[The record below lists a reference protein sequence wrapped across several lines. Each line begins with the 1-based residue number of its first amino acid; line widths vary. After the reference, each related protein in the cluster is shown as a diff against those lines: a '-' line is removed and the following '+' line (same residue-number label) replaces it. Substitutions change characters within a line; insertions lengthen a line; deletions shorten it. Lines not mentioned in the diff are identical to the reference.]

1 MRLSVGDQHSRFLS
15 ILTRFGGYYHCFG
28 VPKRFPWLLN
38 PKVLLRVGHQQSRF
52 WPIMARF
59 MDYYSLFWGP
69 GVIST
74 VDEHR
79 GASTC
84 RLSTLAVLA
93 DYGRFMDYYSLI
105 SGPSAISLVN
115 KPRGAF
121 MYRSSKVLGL
131 SVSGLFYG
139 LLLTVLG
146 SQSDFHGCRAPR
158 CAYVLV
164 VKTRNLGQFW
174 PVSWTITPYFGV
186 PE

>member
-1 MRLSVGDQHSRFLS
+1 M
-15 ILTRFGGYYHCFG
+15 I
-28 VPKRFPWLLN
+28 
-38 PKVLLRVGHQQSRF
+38 
-52 WPIMARF
+52 
-59 MDYYSLFWGP
+59 
-69 GVIST
+69 
-74 VDEHR
+74 DEHR
-79 GASTC
+79 GASMC
-84 RLSTLAVLA
+84 WSSTLVVLA
-93 DYGRFMDYYSLI
+93 DSGRFMDYYSLI

-164 VKTRNLGQFW
+164 INTRSFADSGLFHGLLLTVLASQINFH
-174 PVSWTITPYFGV
+174 S
-186 PE
+186 